1 MTNQV
6 KQLELDFGMLTAV
19 QQEKVDRFIE
29 RSKKNADDEIART
42 TKKEELLI
50 SGGFQAGIDYVNNL
64 ETKTVT
70 EAREFGYADDEFTAE
85 VTYVSSYGGCRL
97 ITDYYDQNQNIISV
111 HLVRVYL
118 NSNKLECTS
127 ITNQYRAYKPAT
139 LLTKLKEYNAS
150 QKYKFERA
158 NREKTILDYTVEK
171 YKTLFPNAE
180 VSIGTDYTNRVN
192 NYTSF
197 PIVIVSFKSGSY
209 FSFRVGYEIDNEY
222 VHKKFDAVASQMTT
236 AEVLDMF
243 NNQEVK

>member
-1 MTNQV
+1 MESSL
-6 KQLELDFGMLTAV
+6 QLQLDFGVLTAV

-29 RSKKNADDEIART
+29 RSKRDADDAITRT
-42 TKKEELLI
+42 AKIEELLI

-70 EAREFGYADDEFTAE
+70 ETEEFGYGDDEFTAE
-85 VTYVSSYGGCRL
+85 VTYVSSYGGCQL
-97 ITDYYDQNQNIISV
+97 ITDYYNQNQNIISA
-111 HLVRVYL
+111 HLVHVNL
-118 NSNKLECTS
+118 NSNKLECTR

-158 NREKTILDYTVEK
+158 NKEKTILDYTVEK

-180 VSIGTDYTNRVN
+180 VSIGTDYNRRSTD
-192 NYTSF
+192 YTWF

-209 FSFRVGYEIDNEY
+209 VSFRLGYEIDNEY
-222 VHKKFDAVASQMTT
+222 LHKKFDAVASKMTT
-236 AEVLDMF
+236 AEVLNMF
-243 NNQEVK
+243 NNQEAK